1 MKRTIIFLTLIIGVF
16 LMYADDSYEQA
27 CKYYKNKEYDKAMPI
42 LERLAKQ
49 GNVDAQCYLGSSY
62 EFGTGVEQDDSKA
75 IKWYKKA
82 AKKNKDYA
90 LEHLAKYYETGK
102 GVKRDLKKA
111 MSLYR
116 KAADQGSADAYF
128 EIGMCYINYFNE
140 MPDYDDHCDTL
151 AFEAFAKAAEKFHVK
166 AQNLLAL
173 CYESGHGV
181 APDTCQA
188 IKYYTRSALKWNA
201 EAQFRLALLLEKD
214 DDAFFWCKEAADQG
228 HIDATYLLGGFYLE
242 GRGVEKDSDKAV
254 SLYRQAADKGY
265 ARAQFAL
272 GLCYE
277 YGDGVE
283 KDINEAVKWYRQAA
297 DKGYEK
303 AKERLKE
310 LGVQ

>member
-1 MKRTIIFLTLIIGVF
+1 MKRTIIFLTLIISVF

-27 CKYYKNKEYDKAMPI
+27 CKYYQNKEYDKAMPI

-62 EFGTGVEQDDSKA
+62 EFGKGVEQDDSKA

-166 AQNLLAL
+166 AQNLLAQ

-201 EAQFRLALLLEKD
+201 EAQFRLAFLLEKD
-214 DDAFFWCKEAADQG
+214 DDAFFWCKEAAVQG
-228 HIDATYLLGGFYLE
+228 HIDATYLLGDFYLE

-265 ARAQFAL
+265 
-272 GLCYE
+272 
-277 YGDGVE
+277 
-283 KDINEAVKWYRQAA
+283 
-297 DKGYEK
+297 EK

-310 LGVQ
+310 LGIQ